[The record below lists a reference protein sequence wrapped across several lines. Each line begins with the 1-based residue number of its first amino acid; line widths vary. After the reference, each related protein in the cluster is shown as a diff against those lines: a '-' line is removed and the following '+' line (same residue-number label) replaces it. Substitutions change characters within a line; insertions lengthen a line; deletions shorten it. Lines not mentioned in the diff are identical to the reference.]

1 MGSLGT
7 YRCSSSIYTFSCID
21 FSSVESSMI
30 SVSAEDKEGEGG
42 FSFEVQTA
50 HLLSGA
56 ASEAVIR
63 ALLARLPPSLSP
75 DTARDLN
82 ELWRG
87 NLSRIGGPPLR
98 INDILKQQRIPRHS
112 SPLLTEAIDTS
123 DGDFMS
129 GRRRNACAVRRPP
142 QAFMRRPIL
151 GEGLGSL
158 SRKIDEK
165 TSKGSGLCFV
175 YRRQLNEESAEL
187 NFPEAIEEEENRGVR
202 RAAGLKPA
210 LKVIECNPLPM
221 LGCKVTLLQLNDNE
235 GLSNEKESS
244 SRRAVRIEARVR
256 SGLRAQRRVR
266 VLLPSG
272 EHAIVQWPNEDEL
285 VGAENNS
292 FSSLESLN
300 KEEDALSECS
310 SVDID
315 ADFLSHLSQLPA
327 GVEEHCLL
335 HEEGNHSPNVA
346 KDNEEINVEEFNNM
360 PAKTSVR
367 CMPFD
372 FTDRDLFLSL
382 LRKRKFRVES
392 DSSSFEVQNV
402 DSINGDV
409 DNLEGLELDAPCS
422 LVVGRKVKVWQFLA
436 AIYCNFDRYTALHIG
451 YAICGDLADC
461 TSGCLYSCRGQ
472 QEGLDA
478 PTLCGASRPVCRCR
492 RLAR

>member
-1 MGSLGT
+1 
-7 YRCSSSIYTFSCID
+7 
-21 FSSVESSMI
+21 MI

-42 FSFEVQTA
+42 FSFELQTA

-56 ASEAVIR
+56 VSEAVIR

-75 DTARDLN
+75 NTARDLN
-82 ELWRG
+82 ELWRC

-129 GRRRNACAVRRPP
+129 DKRRNACAVKRPP

-165 TSKGSGLCFV
+165 KTSKGSGLCFV

-187 NFPEAIEEEENRGVR
+187 DFPEATEEEENRVVR
-202 RAAGLKPA
+202 RAAGLMPI

-235 GLSNEKESS
+235 GLSNEEESS

-292 FSSLESLN
+292 FSSLEFLN

-335 HEEGNHSPNVA
+335 HEEDDRSPNVA
-346 KDNEEINVEEFNNM
+346 KDNEEINMEDFNDM
-360 PAKTSVR
+360 TAKTSVR
-367 CMPFD
+367 CVPFD

-382 LRKRKFRVES
+382 LGKRKFRVES
-392 DSSSFEVQNV
+392 DSSSFEVQSA
-402 DSINGDV
+402 DSLDGNV
-409 DNLEGLELDAPCS
+409 DNLEGLELGAPCS
-422 LVVGRKVKVWQFLA
+422 LIVGRKIKVRQFLA
-436 AIYCNFDRYTALHIG
+436 AIYCNFDRYTAFYTG
-451 YAICGDLADC
+451 YSFSGHLADC

-478 PTLCGASRPVCRCR
+478 STLCGASRPVSRCR